1 MSVKNKCQSDILKKK
16 LYYDS
21 IFSAEGCF
29 KIIFIF
35 KGKEIIKAFCANI
48 YSDQDIR
55 EMAWHSINKNI
66 LLF

>member
-1 MSVKNKCQSDILKKK
+1 MSVKNKFQLDILKRN

-21 IFSAEGCF
+21 IFFAEGCF

-35 KGKEIIKAFCANI
+35 KSKEIIKAFFANI

-55 EMAWHSINKNI
+55 QVV
-66 LLF
+66 

>member
-1 MSVKNKCQSDILKKK
+1 MSVKNKFQPDILKRK

-35 KGKEIIKAFCANI
+35 KGKEIKHFVPTYTVAKLLERCMAF
-48 YSDQDIR
+48 Y
-55 EMAWHSINKNI
+55 
-66 LLF
+66 